1 MILNLS
7 LLLASLGGFIALAL
21 AMEKHCRQ
29 LLHRVLSPRWM
40 GTLRCFGWL
49 LLAAALALSLGQL
62 GWSIGAAAWFG
73 WLSVAGVVLAF
84 YLPKWHGQREPAK
97 ASPCRDKHPALAMP
111 PSAERLLGLRR
122 GATALLL
129 LVPLVVLGLLLSAAP
144 KPLHSVDAVHGQV
157 GPWSFALAQAQR
169 KAPHQIL
176 GTPFKAFEVRFCERC
191 DDQIRAAYL
200 KIRKPRSQRA
210 AGLVFSGERWDRRV
224 EIQIPAKARV
234 SDGLWLT
241 VEGKDG
247 SVHHA
252 AVDIDKV
259 SPELAAYLKGES

>member
-29 LLHRVLSPRWM
+29 LLHRVLSPRWLQA
-40 GTLRCFGWL
+40 LRILGWL
-49 LLAAALALSLGQL
+49 LLVAALALSLGQL

-73 WLSVAGVVLAF
+73 WLSVAGVALAF
-84 YLPKWHGQREPAK
+84 YLPRWPGPREPAK
-97 ASPCRDKHPALAMP
+97 AARRDKHPVMP
-111 PSAERLLGLRR
+111 PPAERLLGLRR
-122 GATALLL
+122 AATALLL
-129 LVPLVVLGLLLSAAP
+129 LAPVAVLGLLLSAAP
-144 KPLHSVDAVHGQV
+144 KPLHSDEAVLGQV
-157 GPWSFALAQAQR
+157 GPWSFALAQAER
-169 KAPHQIL
+169 KAPHQVL
-176 GTPFKAFEVRFCERC
+176 GTPFKAFDVRFCERC
-191 DDQIRAAYL
+191 DEQIRAAYL
-200 KIRKPRSQRA
+200 KIRKPRSLRA

-259 SPELAAYLKGES
+259 SPELAAYLTDES

>member
-29 LLHRVLSPRWM
+29 LLHRVLSPWWM
-40 GTLRCFGWL
+40 RALRGFGWL
-49 LLAAALALSLGQL
+49 LLAAALVLSLDQL

-84 YLPKWHGQREPAK
+84 YLPKWPGQREAAK
-97 ASPCRDKHPALAMP
+97 ALPRRDKHPATQ

-122 GATALLL
+122 AATALLL
-129 LVPLVVLGLLLSAAP
+129 LVPVVVLGLLLSAAP
-144 KPLHSVDAVHGQV
+144 KPLHGDEAVHGQV
-157 GPWSFALAQAQR
+157 GPWSFAIAQAQR
-169 KAPHQIL
+169 KAPHQVL
-176 GTPFKAFEVRFCERC
+176 GAPFKAFEVRFCERC

-200 KIRKPRSQRA
+200 KIRKPRSLRA

-252 AVDIDKV
+252 AVAIDKV